1 MVFNVPWSDNMWINV
16 IYYQNVSKL
25 HVLNICRWN
34 WWNSSKHHNIPI
46 YIHHLTYI
54 HYLTYLIGNVSG
66 RQIDAIVICKDQI
79 FALEEI
85 FNLDIYDIRS
95 SHWKSSFPRSTFT
108 MIICLSNLSILSWW
122 RWYQKLIALTEFDIY
137 IFISVLLEH
146 KSSYRRE

>member
-1 MVFNVPWSDNMWINV
+1 MCINV

-34 WWNSSKHHNIPI
+34 GWNSSKHHNIPT
-46 YIHHLTYI
+46 YIHHLTY
-54 HYLTYLIGNVSG
+54 LIGDVSG
-66 RQIDAIVICKDQI
+66 RKIDAIVICKDQI

-95 SHWKSSFPRSTFT
+95 SHWISSFPRSTFT
-108 MIICLSNLSILSWW
+108 MVICLSNLSIMSWW
-122 RWYQKLIALTEFDIY
+122 RWYQKLIVLTEFDIY